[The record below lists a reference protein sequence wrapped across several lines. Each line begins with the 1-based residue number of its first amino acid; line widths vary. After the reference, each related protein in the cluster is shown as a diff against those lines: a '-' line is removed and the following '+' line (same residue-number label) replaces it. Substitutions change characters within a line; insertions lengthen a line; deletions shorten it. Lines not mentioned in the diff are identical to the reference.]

1 MEQLK
6 LLQGEVENEKKERAA
21 VESERNKVSQMGTVD
36 QLNALFSIVVCLLYH
51 QHLLLLLLLRQLQ
64 SQLQGLQRQSAVLM
78 TSVSDDEKLTDALLQ
93 LEQMQKELQE
103 EKSSSAAKAN

>member
-51 QHLLLLLLLRQLQ
+51 QHLLLLLLRQLQ